1 MNKDITLSP
10 KLEEIAIKI
19 DAHGKAAIENIL
31 TVGKLL
37 CEAREVLPA
46 NNEFG
51 EWREKRLPWIT
62 QKLSERW
69 VNVYK
74 NGGENLLRH
83 NVATTVLYEL
93 TAPSVPD
100 SAREEAMEHES
111 LTVKQS
117 KELVQAHKDL
127 EDLKAENQRLKDDKK
142 TPEPANLDNLI
153 PALKEMLDDGLI
165 MPAMA
170 RNLSTM
176 TNDGQRAWVTIHT
189 QKMSAERQLSE
200 RNLRIK
206 ELESRPEPEP
216 TIIEKIIEV
225 MPEGSEQKIKDA
237 ETKIKQADKILKSM
251 AALQAKKEEV
261 EAKAESLN
269 SERNELE
276 RKIKALEAKEQTKTP
291 GAIDDS
297 RAIKL
302 ARIVKELD
310 WIFPDI
316 LKEAELSGGYMPKS
330 KEEIGEI
337 IRRWSQ
343 LLSQIDGQSVI
354 DI

>member
-1 MNKDITLSP
+1 
-10 KLEEIAIKI
+10 
-19 DAHGKAAIENIL
+19 
-31 TVGKLL
+31 
-37 CEAREVLPA
+37 
-46 NNEFG
+46 
-51 EWREKRLPWIT
+51 
-62 QKLSERW
+62 
-69 VNVYK
+69 
-74 NGGENLLRH
+74 
-83 NVATTVLYEL
+83 
-93 TAPSVPD
+93 
-100 SAREEAMEHES
+100 
-111 LTVKQS
+111 
-117 KELVQAHKDL
+117 
-127 EDLKAENQRLKDDKK
+127 
-142 TPEPANLDNLI
+142 
-153 PALKEMLDDGLI
+153 
-165 MPAMA
+165 
-170 RNLSTM
+170 
-176 TNDGQRAWVTIHT
+176 
-189 QKMSAERQLSE
+189 
-200 RNLRIK
+200 
-206 ELESRPEPEP
+206 
-216 TIIEKIIEV
+216 

-297 RAIKL
+297 RSIKL